1 MPVQL
6 KKFWFQRNK
15 SNELVIETFLGH
27 YTLNVRFDNVNNTEN
42 SKLGMKMW
50 VVFQYSV
57 QNCPGVRQSLLYQYT
72 RYELY
77 LDVKL

>member
-27 YTLNVRFDNVNNTEN
+27 YTLNVRFDNVNFKHRKFKIGNEN
-42 SKLGMKMW
+42 VGGISI
-50 VVFQYSV
+50 
-57 QNCPGVRQSLLYQYT
+57 
-72 RYELY
+72 
-77 LDVKL
+77 

>member
-15 SNELVIETFLGH
+15 SNELVIETFLSH

-42 SKLGMKMW
+42 SNW
-50 VVFQYSV
+50 
-57 QNCPGVRQSLLYQYT
+57 
-72 RYELY
+72 E
-77 LDVKL
+77 